1 MAEEAAKQEA
11 PKKGP
16 VYYVENVVR
25 RQSSRTH
32 RARSATRHRFKQWVA
47 GRRLLRGKKMPLTEA
62 QFEAEKEKIERLVL
76 AGCLAL
82 YLPDGMRITSLPDG
96 RLVYTRAD
104 GAVKIGEAP
113 EKPVKDPADTAETPD
128 PESGEE
134 GEADEGELEE
144 EGEAEGDEP
153 TEEPDD
159 LTELPGIGGG
169 RAKKLAEAGI
179 YSYGAIVA
187 MGSEALSGLLGVT
200 DEAAEEI
207 CEAAAEL
214 GE

>member
-134 GEADEGELEE
+134 GEA
-144 EGEAEGDEP
+144 EGDEP